1 MSGAAVT
8 VGQFDTWTPLGAEK
22 MGNGYL
28 AVWKHGAADEY
39 IVWTIDANG
48 NWLSQSAVVSG
59 SSAEIQSL
67 EPGFNQNLNGVG
79 GITARSVIESF
90 GSTTLATIAN
100 VFMLSP
106 TGSSLGPQIRTSGAL
121 VTVGQYGAYTP
132 IAAEQVGG
140 GYQVAW
146 KNGGADEYIVWNLDG
161 SGNWLS
167 QGPVLSGASP
177 ELKAFEITFK
187 QDLNL
192 SGVVGAIMSS
202 R

>member
-1 MSGAAVT
+1 M
-8 VGQFDTWTPLGAEK
+8 
-22 MGNGYL
+22 
-28 AVWKHGAADEY
+28 
-39 IVWTIDANG
+39 WTIDA
-48 NWLSQSAVVSG
+48 SATG
-59 SSAEIQSL
+59 SRRPPWCPDRAPRSKSL

-121 VTVGQYGAYTP
+121 VTVGQYGAWTP

-167 QGPVLSGASP
+167 QGSVLSGASP
-177 ELKAFEITFK
+177 ELKAFEITFQ

-192 SGVVGAIMSS
+192 SGGIGRPSCFV